1 VFAWG
6 EVRLVYGVAVV
17 VAVLSCAVFGSMARA
32 NEYRLSGPI
41 VQRPGLS
48 GNDFGYR
55 GPQFKVTPW
64 GTSSDRYD
72 CPSGQSISNW
82 VVVGD
87 VADSVDRAF
96 SAMSTGVGNQ
106 VKVNVT
112 DWSLSTVYLRLAGS
126 CTTAPGEFPYPPPRF
141 SVYPPGDFQSYWDG
155 VFRTGAP
162 GTAQYGE
169 LIKRA
174 FCWSSTYPR
183 CSPGTSNGA
192 SRFPLHNGT
201 NTISL
206 TFKHPSLRRPPAV
219 RLVGAAGCSARRM
232 HLAVHNQSGYLRL
245 ELRCQGLKQSAA
257 ARVRIADPVRV
268 SFPLRRGSGSVL
280 VRLAKPPGTVAPY
293 AHLSYGRA
301 DKSCS
306 NVRYRLRLG
315 SRTFALRVN
324 ARCGRAAGNAA
335 AHLDIGG
342 LLQ

>member
-1 VFAWG
+1 
-6 EVRLVYGVAVV
+6 
-17 VAVLSCAVFGSMARA
+17 MARA
-32 NEYRLSGPI
+32 NEYKLSGPI
-41 VQRPGLS
+41 VQRPGMS

-64 GTSSDRYD
+64 GTSSDTYV

-96 SAMSTGVGNQ
+96 SAMSTGAGNQ
-106 VKVNVT
+106 INISVT

-126 CTTAPGEFPYPPPRF
+126 CTTAPGEFPYPPHPGQPF
-141 SVYPPGDFQSYWDG
+141 AAYPPGDFQPYWNS
-155 VFRTGAP
+155 VFVKGAP
-162 GTAQYGE
+162 GAPQYAE

-174 FCWSSTYPR
+174 FCWSSTYPG
-183 CSPGTSNGA
+183 CSAGASNGA

-206 TFKHPSLRRPPAV
+206 TFKHPSLTQPPAV
-219 RLVGAAGCSARRM
+219 RLAGAAGCSARRM
-232 HLAVHNQSGYLRL
+232 HLAVHNGSGYLRL
-245 ELRCQGLKQSAA
+245 ELRCQGLKRSAA
-257 ARVRIADPVRV
+257 ARVRVAAPVRR
-268 SFPLRRGSGSVL
+268 SFPLQRGSGSVL

-293 AHLSYGRA
+293 AHLAYGRA

-315 SRTFALRVN
+315 SRTFALRVD

-335 AHLDIGG
+335 AHLYIGG